1 MENTRSDEP
10 RGASEPE
17 ERLPEASATPEV
29 EPGAARPEPM
39 AQGAQRQ
46 EGQERPRT
54 RGEVFQERLR
64 RFAHQILS
72 KSERKR

>member
-1 MENTRSDEP
+1 MKNTRSEEP

-17 ERLPEASATPEV
+17 EHLHEASAVPAS

-39 AQGAQRQ
+39 AQGASRQ
-46 EGQERPRT
+46 EGQERPRA
-54 RGEVFQERLR
+54 RGGVQERIR

-72 KSERKR
+72 KRERKR